1 MEGIVNN
8 IRAFKYVPQGICARE
23 IIVVIDIEKQT
34 IESVSFLGG
43 CGGNHK
49 GIEALIKGMKPEE
62 AADKLSGIDCGGR
75 GTSCPDQLS
84 IALRKITGVIN
95 YENKENNV

>member
-1 MEGIVNN
+1 MEGIVKN
-8 IRAFKYVPQGICARE
+8 IREFKYVPQGICAKE

-84 IALRKITGVIN
+84 VALKRIAKFIN
-95 YENKENNV
+95 EENNV